1 MQAQLTLDAAEP
13 ALSHKTS
20 NSIRRAILIGGA
32 AVGVLDAADGVV
44 WAGVTA
50 GQNPIQVLQW
60 ISTGLLGPSAF
71 QGGLAA
77 AGLGAIIHFVL
88 SYGFTTAFVVAFSN
102 IKAVRSHWIAF
113 GLGWGAL
120 VWAFMNL
127 LVLPSSPVP
136 QAALTVGAVVNGVI
150 GHALTVGLAVAYVAK
165 RVLGTK

>member
-1 MQAQLTLDAAEP
+1 MQAQLTLDAADP
-13 ALSHKTS
+13 ALSADTS
-20 NSIRRAILIGGA
+20 KPIRRAILIGGA

-60 ISTGLLGPSAF
+60 IATGLLGPSAF
-71 QGGLAA
+71 QGGLVT
-77 AGLGAIIHFVL
+77 AGLGAMIHFAL
-88 SYGFTTAFVVAFSN
+88 SYGFTTAFVVAFRN
-102 IKAVRSHWIAF
+102 IRAIRSHWIAF

-120 VWAFMNL
+120 VWGFMNL

-136 QAALTVGAVVNGVI
+136 QATFTVGTVVNGVL
-150 GHALTVGLAVAYVAK
+150 GHALTVGLAAAYVAK

>member
-1 MQAQLTLDAAEP
+1 MQAQLTLDAA
-13 ALSHKTS
+13 ALSHSAPK
-20 NSIRRAILIGGA
+20 SIRRAILIGGA
-32 AVGVLDAADGVV
+32 AVGILDAADGVV

-60 ISTGLLGPSAF
+60 IATGLLGPSAF

-77 AGLGAIIHFVL
+77 AGLGAMIHFAL
-88 SYGFTTAFVVAFSN
+88 SYGFTTAFVIAFRN
-102 IKAVRSHWIAF
+102 IQAVRSHWVAF

-136 QAALTVGAVVNGVI
+136 QAAFTVGALVNGVI
-150 GHALTVGLAVAYVAK
+150 GHALTVGLAAAYVAK
-165 RVLGTK
+165 RVLARK

>member
-1 MQAQLTLDAAEP
+1 MQAQLTVHADDP
-13 ALSHKTS
+13 ALALDTS
-20 NSIRRAILIGGA
+20 SSIRRAILLGGA

-60 ISTGLLGPSAF
+60 IATGVLGPRAF

-88 SYGFTTAFVVAFSN
+88 AYAFTAAFVVAFKN
-102 IKAVRSHWIAF
+102 VRAVRSHWIAF

-120 VWAFMNL
+120 VWGFMNL

-136 QAALTVGAVVNGVI
+136 QATFTVGTVVNGVL
-150 GHALTVGLAVAYVAK
+150 GHALTVGLAAAYVAK

>member
-1 MQAQLTLDAAEP
+1 MQAQLTLNAADP
-13 ALSHKTS
+13 ALSPNTS
-20 NSIRRAILIGGA
+20 NSIRRAILLGGA

-44 WAGVTA
+44 WAGITA

-60 ISTGLLGPSAF
+60 IATGLLGPGAF

-77 AGLGAIIHFVL
+77 AGLGATIHFAL
-88 SYGFTTAFVVAFSN
+88 SYGFTAAFVFAFRN
-102 IKAVRSHWIAF
+102 IQAVRRQWIAF

-136 QAALTVGAVVNGVI
+136 QAAFTVGAVVNGVI
-150 GHALTVGLAVAYVAK
+150 GHALTVGLAAAYVAK